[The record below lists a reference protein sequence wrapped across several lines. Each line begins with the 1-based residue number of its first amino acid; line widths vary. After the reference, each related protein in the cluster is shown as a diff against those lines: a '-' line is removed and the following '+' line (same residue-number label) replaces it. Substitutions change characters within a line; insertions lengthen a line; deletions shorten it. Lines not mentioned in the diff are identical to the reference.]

1 MQSATIQVNTTN
13 NGSSFKIVKNGSEFE
28 YTWHHYQDGKTM
40 MPVKKLIHDLLKGKH
55 TGGATIVDN
64 TNIDY
69 TYLKN
74 FFTYE

>member
-1 MQSATIQVNTTN
+1 
-13 NGSSFKIVKNGSEFE
+13 
-28 YTWHHYQDGKTM
+28 